1 MGYFVKLLST
11 GAVQGTAVNRIATEG
26 YLQVIGAGTP
36 AEGEVLA
43 GVPLSVPALATSY
56 LSEGVLVPR
65 PVTPKPERLGTVLTF
80 PSYPA
85 GTVIVIADQT
95 GGEVLLNHV
104 VEDGEPALVVDLP
117 DAGVYVIEAAQPFPF
132 IESELRMILP

>member
-1 MGYFVKLLST
+1 MGYFVKLSST
-11 GAVQGTAVNRIATEG
+11 GAVDSTAVNRIATEG

-56 LSEGVLVPR
+56 LLEGVLVPR
-65 PVTPKPERLGTVLTF
+65 PVTPKPVLLGTVLTF

-95 GGEVLLNHV
+95 GGEVLLDHA
-104 VEDGEPALVVDLP
+104 VEDGAAALVVDLP

-132 IESELRMILP
+132 IDSELRVILP